1 MCLIAFAIGA
11 SPHWPLV
18 VAANRDEFLSRPTLP
33 LARWTGAGGQAIV
46 SGRDLLAGGTWLGA
60 TPGGR
65 IAFLTNV
72 RQGEVEARPGVR
84 SRGELVT
91 RWLQADG
98 DAAGFVAA
106 LMAEPG
112 DYGGFNLVLGDFRR
126 NAWSWVTNKTGAD
139 SPEWQAL
146 SLKPGVYGL
155 SNASLD
161 TPWPKTIGLKR
172 ALEAALA
179 AQSPAPNLEAL
190 QTPLWSALANRERA
204 FGASLPTTGV
214 SRLKEEALSSAFV
227 DFPESAYGTRSSTLL
242 VVGATNAD
250 SDAAAWEIKIE
261 ERTHD
266 RGISANGLYAYER
279 LEIAVALA

>member
-1 MCLIAFAIGA
+1 MCLILFAHKVH
-11 SPHWPLV
+11 PNYPLV
-18 VAANRDEFLSRPTLP
+18 LAANRDEAYARPTAP
-33 LARWTGAGGQAIV
+33 ASFWNDHPHIYG
-46 SGRDLLAGGTWLGA
+46 GRDLEQGGTWLGIA
-60 TPGGR
+60 RGGG
-65 IAFLTNV
+65 IAAVTNF
-72 RQGEVEARPGVR
+72 RGGNPAVESTR

-250 SDAAAWEIKIE
+250 SDSDAAAWEIKIE